1 MDPHGVIPRAGR
13 RARLRTALLLGALV
27 LAGPALA
34 QGQAGGQGGG
44 QSGEAQ
50 AGSDEKDPGF
60 DLPLIGRVG
69 LPGFM
74 AGWFGKEEKDS
85 GGAQQAGKQGGQGG
99 EPPAVIVQTVE
110 TRPVGDT
117 FEFIGTIQPIEKVG
131 VRARVE
137 GYIQDVAFAGG
148 QSVKQGDLLFQIEP
162 AQYEAALRAAEA
174 QLSGAE
180 ATRNQ
185 AQRNYDRQNELVR
198 SGVTARAT
206 LEDATASLE
215 NAQAQYLQADAAVTQ
230 ARLDLS
236 YTRIT
241 AAIDGEMSAPLI
253 TRGNYVSSTTG
264 DLATLTQM
272 NPIWGVFPIG
282 EGQLVTWQRVGPQ
295 QADDAPMAENRP
307 NGQAGGGG
315 AEAQGDAGGGEM
327 VASSE
332 MTSSTENSGDAPI
345 ASASGTGAA
354 GAPPLP
360 QGAENVDA
368 AANASDNGLASAYR
382 LQLRLPNGALYEP
395 PGRFDFVGNTVN
407 ATTGTVEARI
417 RFPNTGD
424 FLLAN
429 QNVTLTASE
438 RNPPIL
444 PVVPQAA
451 IQFSREGRAV
461 LLVKPDNTVERRPIE
476 IGRTIDNASAVT
488 KGLEGGETLVLR
500 GAASV
505 KQGTSVRPVTQEQ
518 AEAEAKTRR
527 QNRPQGGAEGEGS
540 EGQGGKD
547 QGGKGQGS
555 KAQGGEGQGGAG
567 SQDGGSGTAA
577 GQNSGSGSSA
587 R

>member
-1 MDPHGVIPRAGR
+1 MNPQSGARKAHGSS
-13 RARLRTALLLGALV
+13 RLGALALLGALAIAAPT
-27 LAGPALA
+27 LAQA
-34 QGQAGGQGGG
+34 QGQGQGQG
-44 QSGEAQ
+44 QSGSGEQASEAEE
-50 AGSDEKDPGF
+50 GPGI

-74 AGWFGKEEKDS
+74 AGWFGGGEEEEK
-85 GGAQQAGKQGGQGG
+85 QAGGGDAGEGGEGANG
-99 EPPAVIVQTVE
+99 EPPAVIVQSVE
-110 TRPVGDT
+110 TRSVGDT
-117 FEFIGTIQPIEKVG
+117 FEFIGTIQPIERVG

-137 GYIQDVAFAGG
+137 GYIQEVAFNGG
-148 QSVKQGDLLFQIEP
+148 QQVRQGDLLFQIEP

-185 AQRNYDRQNELVR
+185 AQRNFDRQNELVQ

-215 NAQAQYLQADAAVTQ
+215 NAQAQFLQAEAAVTQ
-230 ARLDLS
+230 ARLDVS

-253 TRGNYVSSTTG
+253 TRGNYVSATSG

-282 EGQLVTWQRVGPQ
+282 EGQLVTWQRVGPR
-295 QADDAPMAENRP
+295 QADEAPLAEARP
-307 NGQAGGGG
+307 NGQTGGGG
-315 AEAQGDAGGGEM
+315 GEAQGDAAGGSETL

-332 MTSSTENSGDAPI
+332 MTSSTGEAGEAPV
-345 ASASGTGAA
+345 ATAEGTGAA
-354 GAPPLP
+354 GAPPP
-360 QGAENVDA
+360 PEGAQTVDA
-368 AANASDNGLASAYR
+368 ASDASDNGLASDYR

-407 ATTGTVEARI
+407 GTTGTVEARI
-417 RFPNTGD
+417 RFPNPGQ

-438 RNPPIL
+438 RNPPTL

-461 LLVKPDNTVERRPIE
+461 LLVKPDNSVERRAIE
-476 IGRTIDNASAVT
+476 IGRTIDNMSAVT
-488 KGLEGGETLVLR
+488 RGLEGGETLVLR
-500 GAASV
+500 GSAGV
-505 KQGTSVRPVTQEQ
+505 KEGTRVRPVTQEQ
-518 AEAEAKTRR
+518 ADAEAQARR
-527 QNRPQGGAEGEGS
+527 QSRAQGEGQEGGQGAEG
-540 EGQGGKD
+540 
-547 QGGKGQGS
+547 
-555 KAQGGEGQGGAG
+555 QGGEGQGGEGQGG
-567 SQDGGSGTAA
+567 SGNQDGGSGTAA

>member
-1 MDPHGVIPRAGR
+1 
-13 RARLRTALLLGALV
+13 
-27 LAGPALA
+27 
-34 QGQAGGQGGG
+34 
-44 QSGEAQ
+44 
-50 AGSDEKDPGF
+50 
-60 DLPLIGRVG
+60 
-69 LPGFM
+69 
-74 AGWFGKEEKDS
+74 
-85 GGAQQAGKQGGQGG
+85 
-99 EPPAVIVQTVE
+99 VIVQTVE

-215 NAQAQYLQADAAVTQ
+215 NAQAQFLQAEAAVTQ

-241 AAIDGEMSAPLI
+241 AAIDGEMSAPII
-253 TRGNYVSSTTG
+253 TRGNYVSSTSG

-295 QADDAPMAENRP
+295 QADAQVSENRP
-307 NGQAGGGG
+307 NGQAGGGS

-332 MTSSTENSGDAPI
+332 MTSSTDAGGEAPI

-360 QGAENVDA
+360 EGAQTVDA
-368 AANASDNGLASAYR
+368 SANASDNGLASAYR

-407 ATTGTVEARI
+407 PTTGTVEARI
-417 RFPNTGD
+417 RFPNSGD
-424 FLLAN
+424 FLLAG

-438 RNPPIL
+438 RNPPVL
-444 PVVPQAA
+444 AVVPQSA

-476 IGRTIDNASAVT
+476 IGRAIDNLSAVT
-488 KGLEGGETLVLR
+488 KGLQGGETVVLR

-505 KQGTSVRPVTQEQ
+505 KEGTNVRPVTQEQ
-518 AEAEAKTRR
+518 AEAEAQARR
-527 QNRPQGGAEGEGS
+527 QTRTQGGGEGDKAGG
-540 EGQGGKD
+540 EGGRQ
-547 QGGKGQGS
+547 
-555 KAQGGEGQGGAG
+555 GEGQGGAG
-567 SQDGGSGTAA
+567 AEGGGSGTAA
-577 GQNSGSGSSA
+577 GQQSGSGSSA